1 MSEKKEMTEKEVP
14 KEEDPWLAKLKE
26 YPLEDLKKTGWRCRI
41 KLIRGRNYITLVG
54 RIKSE
59 DDGKFHMT
67 DRSIG
72 PFTQEKWDYIRG
84 FLPEQGKKKTIDEK
98 VQDLMDVGL
107 KGEAEPT
114 EGTEESLTMGTEFPE
129 NLENGQISVK
139 EVKLS
144 DNKRA
149 KMFSTVVTRHGA
161 IPPSIS
167 YGSDIVTY
175 YEYFQANGY
184 PGNINDWMHE
194 AVRNYLAEKQIKL
207 QIMIGKPEGT

>member
-1 MSEKKEMTEKEVP
+1 MSEKKETTEEEVP

-26 YPLEDLKKTGWRCRI
+26 YPLEDLKKKGWRCRI

-59 DDGKFHMT
+59 DDGMFHMT

-98 VQDLMDVGL
+98 VQDLMDVSL
-107 KGEAEPT
+107 KEEREPT
-114 EGTEESLTMGTEFPE
+114 EETEENLTTETEVPE
-129 NLENGQISVK
+129 NLENDQISVK
-139 EVKLS
+139 EVKLP
-144 DNKRA
+144 KTA
-149 KMFSTVVTRHGA
+149 KMFSTVVTRHAA

-167 YGSDIVTY
+167 YGSDIVAY
-175 YEYFQANGY
+175 YQYFQANGY
-184 PGNINDWMHE
+184 PGDINDWMHE

-207 QIMIGKPEGT
+207 QIMIGKLEGM